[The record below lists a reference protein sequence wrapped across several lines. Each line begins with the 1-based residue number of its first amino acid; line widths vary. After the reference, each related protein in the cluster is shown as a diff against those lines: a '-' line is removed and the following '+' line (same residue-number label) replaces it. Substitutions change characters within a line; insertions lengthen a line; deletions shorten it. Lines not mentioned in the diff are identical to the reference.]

1 MSESQAKPQVLPKNT
16 LPAWWYNTPRNNKV
30 VIQLA
35 RTEVNKHERVSD
47 IPVRIVQQYGAWSI
61 YTGASYRGAA
71 VTKRGAM
78 VKAMQLGGYQSTLVQ
93 QQLDGQLPIFS
104 DL

>member
-1 MSESQAKPQVLPKNT
+1 MNESQAKPQVLPKNT

-61 YTGASYRGAA
+61 YTGASYRGFST
-71 VTKRGAM
+71 TKRGAM
-78 VKAMQLGGYQSTLVQ
+78 VKAMQLGGHQSTLVQ
-93 QQLDGQLPIFS
+93 QQLDDQLPIFS
-104 DL
+104 NL

>member
-1 MSESQAKPQVLPKNT
+1 MNESQAKPQVLPKNT

-35 RTEVNKHERVSD
+35 RTEVNKHERVTD

-61 YTGASYRGAA
+61 YTGASYRGYSI
-71 VTKRGAM
+71 TKRGAM
-78 VKAMQLGGYQSTLVQ
+78 VKAMQVSSHQSTLVQ

-104 DL
+104 SL

>member
-16 LPAWWYNTPRNNKV
+16 LPAWWYNTKRNHKV
-30 VIQLA
+30 ELQLA
-35 RTEVNKHERVSD
+35 RTEVNKHERVTD

-61 YTGASYRGAA
+61 YTGASYRGSSI
-71 VTKRGAM
+71 TKRGAM
-78 VKAMQLGGYQSTLVQ
+78 TQATQLGGYQSTLVQ

-104 DL
+104 NL